1 MTDQNEAQPA
11 HATLH
16 AGHTGVVVSQLLDE
30 DWTPTADPSSNA
42 LTEAI
47 DGVLH
52 LTADLARRLIGA
64 HQAAAALV
72 IEGDWTRMRKY
83 FSLSPRYAAWYD
95 YRTPAVG
102 FGIHAVVVKQNV
114 PIRLTQ
120 AELERH
126 PPMRGWLCLCLARMG
141 ATMVC
146 CSSRISTM
154 IRTLPRRTR
163 RS

>member
-1 MTDQNEAQPA
+1 MTDQNEAQTA

-64 HQAAAALV
+64 HQAAAAL
-72 IEGDWTRMRKY
+72 IIAGDWTSMRKY
-83 FSLSPRYAAWYD
+83 FSQVASAIGVDLRDSMKYD
-95 YRTPAVG
+95 SVIKVAFPFRA
-102 FGIHAVVVKQNV
+102 IKNQ
-114 PIRLTQ
+114 
-120 AELERH
+120 ERK
-126 PPMRGWLCLCLARMG
+126 
-141 ATMVC
+141 
-146 CSSRISTM
+146 
-154 IRTLPRRTR
+154 
-163 RS
+163 